1 MCEFLGANSRL
12 YLHLQVPLGMD
23 HNEVMRNL
31 DAFRQLIMDKKF
43 LLIFVRTLEMQQGQ
57 FTLQDRCN
65 MASLL
70 MVAFQNDLDYA
81 TE

>member
-1 MCEFLGANSRL
+1 M
-12 YLHLQVPLGMD
+12 GMD
-23 HNEVMRNL
+23 HNEVMKNL
-31 DAFRQLIMDKKF
+31 DHFRMLIMDKKF
-43 LLIFVRTLEMQQGQ
+43 LLIFVRTLEMQQGK